1 MIRTKE
7 PLWCQLSQ
15 VTTSR
20 QRPRSLCILGGHIQ
34 EIQLYTDKTSVSKV
48 DFNLVSAGKK
58 RLGHFV

>member
-7 PLWCQLSQ
+7 PLRCQLSQ

-20 QRPRSLCILGGHIQ
+20 QRPRSLCILGGRIQ
-34 EIQLYTDKTSVSKV
+34 EVQLYTDKTSVSKV